1 MQKNVITFIL
11 PLFVSKDSVFSGNN
25 LYHMDKKSY
34 LCSNNPKT
42 KKNCLSMHS
51 LIVERSNNYWKA
63 V

>member
-1 MQKNVITFIL
+1 
-11 PLFVSKDSVFSGNN
+11 
-25 LYHMDKKSY
+25 MDKKSY